1 MVREKFLNQL
11 DYWIRRKKYGVENG
25 GKIWIYNTLE
35 RWAEQ
40 LGVSK
45 RTMQRAIKSLRD
57 EGVIEAAYLSKNR
70 RDRTLFYTINYEKV
84 SSLRN
89 FSSKTAV
96 SLRSENLSKKNDHM
110 ADHMAYIDNNNKNL
124 NKSYKSFDMK
134 NLQISDL
141 PSEKVKPTIVQDML
155 KAFKMAFPNMQTILT
170 KFLARNFVAAFKLK
184 FQNSI
189 VEWKKFLELI
199 KTSSYLM
206 NKKFKLTLHW
216 ILKFATIDRLKRGE
230 LGVKSEKVSSIITDE
245 EKIARENAVVE
256 NIMQL
261 NEDDVCKRKRLDV
274 LQKVGV
280 DKYLKYLS
288 NWKKC
293 RFVFEKGEIFVELLG
308 KKSIEVQDFLE
319 NAGLVGRW
327 IDDCYNIRQ
336 NGYHY
341 FRNLSSF
348 DELSALTVA
357 LS

>member
-35 RWAEQ
+35 QWAEQ

-57 EGVIEAAYLSKNR
+57 EGVIEAAYLSRNR
-70 RDRTLFYTINYEKV
+70 RDRTLFYTINYEKGR
-84 SSLRN
+84 SSRN
-89 FSSKTAV
+89 SSSKTAV

-110 ADHMAYIDNNNKNL
+110 ADHMAYIDNNNKNS
-124 NKSYKSFDMK
+124 NKSFDMK

-141 PSEKVKPTIVQDML
+141 PLEKVKPTIVQDML
-155 KAFKMAFPNMQTILT
+155 KAFKMAFPNIQTILT

-206 NKKFKLTLHW
+206 NKQFKLTLHW

-245 EKIARENAVVE
+245 EKIARE
-256 NIMQL
+256 MPS
-261 NEDDVCKRKRLDV
+261 
-274 LQKVGV
+274 
-280 DKYLKYLS
+280 LK
-288 NWKKC
+288 
-293 RFVFEKGEIFVELLG
+293 
-308 KKSIEVQDFLE
+308 
-319 NAGLVGRW
+319 A
-327 IDDCYNIRQ
+327 
-336 NGYHY
+336 
-341 FRNLSSF
+341 
-348 DELSALTVA
+348 
-357 LS
+357 

>member
-11 DYWIRRKKYGVENG
+11 DYWIRRKKYGVENSG
-25 GKIWIYNTLE
+25 RIWIYNTLE
-35 RWAEQ
+35 QWAGQ

-57 EGVIEAAYLSKNR
+57 EGVIEAAYLSRNR
-70 RDRTLFYTINYEKV
+70 RDRTLFYTINYEKGR
-84 SSLRN
+84 SSRN
-89 FSSKTAV
+89 SSSKTAV

-110 ADHMAYIDNNNKNL
+110 ADHMAYIDSNNKNL
-124 NKSYKSFDMK
+124 NKSYKSPDMK

-141 PSEKVKPTIVQDML
+141 PLEKVKPTIVQDML
-155 KAFKMAFPNMQTILT
+155 KAFKMAFPNIQTILT

-184 FQNSI
+184 FQSSI

-206 NKKFKLTLHW
+206 NKQFKLTLHW
-216 ILKFATIDRLKRGE
+216 ILKFTTIDRLKRGE
-230 LGVKSEKVSSIITDE
+230 LGVKPEKVSSIITDK

-256 NIMQL
+256 SIMQL
-261 NEDDVCKRKRLDV
+261 NEDDVCKRKRIDV

-293 RFVFEKGEIFVELLG
+293 RFVEEKGEIFVKMLG
-308 KKSIEVQDFLE
+308 QKSIEIQEFFDAASLNV
-319 NAGLVGRW
+319 RW
-327 IDDCYNIRQ
+327 INDCYSVLKNE
-336 NGYHY
+336 YLY
-341 FRNLSSF
+341 FRNISSF